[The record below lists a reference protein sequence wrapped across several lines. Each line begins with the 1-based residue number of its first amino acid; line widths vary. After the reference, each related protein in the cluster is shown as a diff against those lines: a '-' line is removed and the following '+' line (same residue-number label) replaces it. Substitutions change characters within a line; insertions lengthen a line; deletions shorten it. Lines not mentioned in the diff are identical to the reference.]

1 MSGLLDA
8 PSEQRDSPE
17 VMHMV
22 DLQGLHARMAT
33 ELQGAMH
40 EVVDS
45 SAFIQGKHVRAFED
59 ALAHRLGGDCHVVG
73 CGNGT
78 DALILALRALG
89 IGPGDEV
96 IVPDFTFIAT
106 AEVVAL
112 AGATPVFADID
123 PHTFQLDVASAQRAK
138 SDQTRAVIVVHLFG
152 QCADMDAL
160 CAWAQSQG
168 LYVVEDNA
176 QSLGASWSGTRV
188 QGRAGLL
195 GDVGTTSFF
204 PSKNLGALGDGGAVM
219 TRNASLAEKVRLLA
233 NHGAK
238 QKYHHLEIGLNSRL
252 DGLQAAFLGA
262 KLPHFNDMIA
272 RRQKAASWYD
282 EALGIRTETSKVG
295 TGAGFGAGEREGE
308 GEGEGELGLRAG
320 ERERADA
327 GGVVVPF
334 REGRSTHM
342 FHQYCVLLPRHTDR
356 EAVQLELQTRGI
368 PTAVYYPTPLSSQPA
383 FHGKGRTVDGGTP
396 AAHEASR
403 RILALPMHTELTP
416 AMVQRVVEELFR
428 TLQT

>member
-45 SAFIQGKHVRAFED
+45 SAFIQGKHVRDFEG

-308 GEGEGELGLRAG
+308 GAG
-320 ERERADA
+320 ER
-327 GGVVVPF
+327 GVVVPF

-356 EAVQLELQTRGI
+356 EAVQRELQSRGI

-396 AAHEASR
+396 AAHEASQ

>member
-45 SAFIQGKHVRAFED
+45 SAFIQGKHVRDFEG

-295 TGAGFGAGEREGE
+295 TGAAFGAGEREGE
-308 GEGEGELGLRAG
+308 GAG
-320 ERERADA
+320 ER
-327 GGVVVPF
+327 GVVVPF

-356 EAVQLELQTRGI
+356 EAVQRELQSRGI

-396 AAHEASR
+396 AAHEASQ

>member
-1 MSGLLDA
+1 
-8 PSEQRDSPE
+8 
-17 VMHMV
+17 
-22 DLQGLHARMAT
+22 
-33 ELQGAMH
+33 
-40 EVVDS
+40 
-45 SAFIQGKHVRAFED
+45 
-59 ALAHRLGGDCHVVG
+59 
-73 CGNGT
+73 
-78 DALILALRALG
+78 
-89 IGPGDEV
+89 
-96 IVPDFTFIAT
+96 
-106 AEVVAL
+106 
-112 AGATPVFADID
+112 
-123 PHTFQLDVASAQRAK
+123 
-138 SDQTRAVIVVHLFG
+138 
-152 QCADMDAL
+152 
-160 CAWAQSQG
+160 
-168 LYVVEDNA
+168 
-176 QSLGASWSGTRV
+176 
-188 QGRAGLL
+188 
-195 GDVGTTSFF
+195 
-204 PSKNLGALGDGGAVM
+204 M

-282 EALGIRTETSKVG
+282 EALGAGPGPGGAEARAEASGAEARAG
-295 TGAGFGAGEREGE
+295 TGTAAGAEAEASGAGAKASGFGAGERE
-308 GEGEGELGLRAG
+308 R
-320 ERERADA
+320 A

-342 FHQYCVLLPRHTDR
+342 FHQYCVLLPRDTDR
-356 EAVQLELQTRGI
+356 EAVQRELQTRGI

-396 AAHEASR
+396 AAHETSR

>member
-1 MSGLLDA
+1 MSSLRDA
-8 PSEQRDSPE
+8 RSEQHNSPEQRDSPE

-22 DLQGLHARMAT
+22 DLQGLHARMAK
-33 ELQGAMH
+33 ELRGAMQ
-40 EVVDS
+40 EVVDT
-45 SAFIQGKHVRAFED
+45 SAFIQGKHVRDFEG
-59 ALAHRLGGDCHVVG
+59 ALAQRLGDDCHVVG

-78 DALILALRALG
+78 DALLLALRAMG

-112 AGATPVFADID
+112 TGATPVFADID
-123 PHTFQLDVASAQRAK
+123 PRTFQLDVTSAQRAM

-160 CAWAQSQG
+160 GAWAQTHG
-168 LYVVEDNA
+168 LHVVEDNA
-176 QSLGASWSGTRV
+176 QSLGASWFGTRV

-195 GDVGTTSFF
+195 GDAGTTSFF
-204 PSKNLGALGDGGAVM
+204 PSKNLGALGDGGAVL

-262 KLPHFNDMIA
+262 KLPHFDDMIA

-282 EALGIRTETSKVG
+282 VALGAG
-295 TGAGFGAGEREGE
+295 PGAWAGGAGDF
-308 GEGEGELGLRAG
+308 
-320 ERERADA
+320 
-327 GGVVVPF
+327 GVVVPF
-334 REGRSTHM
+334 REERSTHM
-342 FHQYCVLLPRHTDR
+342 FHQYCVLLPRETNR
-356 EAVQLELQTRGI
+356 EAVQRELQSRGI

-383 FHGKGRTVDGGTP
+383 FQGKGRTVEGGTP
-396 AAHEASR
+396 AAHEVSR

-416 AMVQRVVEELFR
+416 DMVQRVVEELFR
-428 TLQT
+428 TLPTPQD